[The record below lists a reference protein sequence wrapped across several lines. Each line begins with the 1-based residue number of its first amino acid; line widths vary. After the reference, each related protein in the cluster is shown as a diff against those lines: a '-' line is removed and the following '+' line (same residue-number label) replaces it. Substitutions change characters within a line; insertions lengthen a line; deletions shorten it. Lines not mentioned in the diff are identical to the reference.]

1 MFAMGKQINFYMS
14 ENVQNQFI
22 DFMLNNEILFLNNEG
37 NKIEFQDL
45 CFYNDFYLYKKEFGC
60 LLKKNNIIDVFN
72 SPIIEFCKTRI
83 KENRILRGRLW
94 MGLSH

>member
-1 MFAMGKQINFYMS
+1 MGKQINFYMS

-45 CFYNDFYLYKKEFGC
+45 CFCNDCYLYK
-60 LLKKNNIIDVFN
+60 
-72 SPIIEFCKTRI
+72 R
-83 KENRILRGRLW
+83 
-94 MGLSH
+94 